1 MKIHLF
7 KIASI
12 TIALL
17 KIQVCFAE
25 SVDTTSTDSTKSRV
39 AYASKFG
46 LNFGFDYSL
55 LQLDA
60 NPYFLENGN
69 GFGEAS
75 AINSPGMNI
84 GLFWHEPL
92 KEKFS
97 LRVALEATIM
107 FNKIEYETGK
117 PRKDRSDIFPLTIE
131 LPITCILGRHFRYD
145 VEAKSLFRTGAL
157 VGIRPV
163 FPLPL
168 FNSAQPVLKM
178 FNVNIDLGV
187 SKPIALKKSI
197 MRTELFFS
205 YGLFNLIGR
214 DDSGYK
220 TNSIEYLG
228 RSFIGL
234 RMYFN

>member
-1 MKIHLF
+1 MNF
-7 KIASI
+7 SI
-12 TIALL
+12 WKAGSIIFALL
-17 KIQVCFAE
+17 NIQICFAE
-25 SVDTTSTDSTKSRV
+25 SADTTSTDSTKSNV

-69 GFGEAS
+69 GFGEA
-75 AINSPGMNI
+75 AVINSPGMNV
-84 GLFWHEPL
+84 GMFWHEPL

-97 LRVALEATIM
+97 LRFGIEATIM
-107 FNKIEYETGK
+107 FNRIAYETGK
-117 PRKDRSDIFPLTIE
+117 PRKDQSDVFPLTIE
-131 LPITCILGRHFRYD
+131 LPITFIFGRHFRYD

-168 FNSAQPVLKM
+168 FNSSQPIVKA
-178 FNVNIDLGV
+178 FNLNVDLGV

-205 YGLFNLIGR
+205 YGLLNLIGE
-214 DDSGYK
+214 DDSEYK